1 MSLRETSLFPVVK
14 DSFTM
19 VVVEK
24 GTGRGTG
31 MDIPVPGAT
40 LDK

>member
-24 GTGRGTG
+24 GTGMGTG
-31 MDIPVPGAT
+31 MVTPVPDAT
-40 LDK
+40 LNK

>member
-24 GTGRGTG
+24 GTGMGTG
-31 MDIPVPGAT
+31 MAMPAPNVT
-40 LDK
+40 HYK

>member
-1 MSLRETSLFPVVK
+1 MSLRETSLFPAIK

-31 MDIPVPGAT
+31 HSAPVPVAMARY
-40 LDK
+40 